1 MRDWEAYVRGQLR
14 LPSLR
19 PERENRIVRE
29 VAAQIEDIYRD
40 AIGRG
45 LSEADADAQAL
56 AHITNWQQLARDV
69 QRADRPHH
77 QARLERV
84 ANSIEAHPTRAKGPA
99 LMTAHLLRDLRFGV
113 RQLIKAPGFTL
124 VAVLTLALGI
134 GATSAIFSVVNGVL
148 LQPLPYSN
156 PDQLVRIH
164 EKVPQYGRFSVAPA
178 TFLDW
183 RDQNGVFERIAA
195 YTNTSG
201 TIQGPDGPER
211 VVGAAVSW
219 DLFELLRVQ
228 PALGTGFVAEQD
240 QPGNSDVIVISHAL
254 WQRRFSGAADV
265 VGRTVNL
272 NGQSTTIL
280 GVMPEGFYYPS
291 RTAEFWRPIAINPA
305 NATRGGHFLGVVARL
320 KAGVALERADVEM
333 RTISERLAL
342 QYPESSANESSE
354 VVSLHEQVVGN
365 IRPALLTLLAAVC
378 VVVLI
383 ACANVA
389 NLLLVRASIRE
400 KEVAIRT
407 ALGAGRSRLITQMLA
422 ESLLLALAGGIA
434 GVFLAWLAIPAIQTL
449 GASSIPRVMD
459 VAIDTTVLLFA
470 AGASLVT
477 GLLFGLVPA
486 LQLSNTGVHAVMKEG
501 GRSSVGSGGKWLR
514 NGLLVLEVALSLML
528 VVGSVLLLRSFAK
541 LTNVDPG
548 FRPDGVLAFQV
559 SLPPTAYADAERQL
573 GFFDNLTTRLAATPG
588 VQQVGAVQT
597 LPMRG
602 GYVLSFAV
610 VGRPPARPG
619 EEPSA
624 NHRVVT
630 PDYFST
636 LEIPIRRG
644 RTFTHTDTAT
654 SPMVA
659 VVDEAFVQQHFAD
672 QDPIGQRIEIG
683 NGTDGSYEIVGVVGT
698 VNHNGLDAESRPTM
712 YVPLTQD
719 VFNTM
724 WLVARSAGDPSAL
737 TPSVRQVLSSIDP
750 TLPAYSITPLSQ
762 VLDDSVADRR
772 FSMLLI
778 LLFGLVALF
787 LAAVGLYGVVA
798 YSVSLRTREI
808 GLRMAIGAQPGAVL
822 RMVIGDGMKLALIGV
837 ALGALGSLAASQLVA
852 TMLFNVEPHD
862 PVSYAA
868 TAGILLTIAALAC
881 YIPARRAMKVDP
893 VTALSD

>member
-1 MRDWEAYVRGQLR
+1 MRDWEAYVRTQLQ

-19 PERENRIVRE
+19 PERENRIIRE
-29 VAAQIEDIYRD
+29 VASQIEDIYRD
-40 AIGRG
+40 ALSRG
-45 LSEADADAQAL
+45 LTETDADTQARG
-56 AHITNWQQLARDV
+56 HITDWAQLARDV
-69 QRADRPHH
+69 QRADRPHQQSH
-77 QARLERV
+77 IDRMANTLE
-84 ANSIEAHPTRAKGPA
+84 ATPTRAKGPA

-113 RQLIKAPGFTL
+113 RQLIKAPGFTV

-148 LQPLPYSN
+148 LQPLPYN
-156 PDQLVRIH
+156 EPDQLVRVH
-164 EKVPQYGRFSVAPA
+164 ETVPQYGRFSVAPA

-183 RDQNGVFERIAA
+183 REQNGVFDRIAT

-201 TIQGPDGPER
+201 TIQWPDGPER
-211 VVGAAVSW
+211 VLGVSVSW
-219 DLFELLRVQ
+219 DLFELLRVTPQ
-228 PALGTGFVAEQD
+228 LGSGFVAEQD
-240 QPGNSDVIVISHAL
+240 QPGNNNVIVISHGL
-254 WQRRFSGAADV
+254 WQQRFAGAPDV

-272 NGQSTTIL
+272 NGQATTIL
-280 GVMPEGFYYPS
+280 GVMPEGFYFPT
-291 RTAEFWRPIAINPA
+291 RTADFWRPIALNPA
-305 NATRGGHFLGVVARL
+305 NASRGGHFLGVVARL
-320 KAGVALERADVEM
+320 KPGVNIERADVEM

-342 QYPESSANESSE
+342 QYPESSAGESAE
-354 VVSLHEQVVGN
+354 VVSLQEQVVGN

-422 ESLLLALAGGIA
+422 ESLLLAVTGGA
-434 GVFLAWLAIPAIQTL
+434 FGLLLAWLAIPAIQTL

-459 VAIDTTVLLFA
+459 VSIDGTVLLFA

-486 LQLSNTGVHAVMKEG
+486 LQLSKAGVHAVMKEG
-501 GRSSVGSGGKWLR
+501 GRSSVSSGGRWLR

-559 SLPPTAYADAERQL
+559 SLPQTAYADAERQL
-573 GFFDNLTTRLAATPG
+573 AFFDDLTGRLAATPG

-602 GYVLSFAV
+602 GYVLTFDV

-636 LEIPIRRG
+636 LEIPVRRG
-644 RTFTHTDTAT
+644 RTFTRTDTAT

-659 VVDEAFVQQHFAD
+659 VVDEAFVQRHFAD
-672 QDPIGQRIEIG
+672 QDPIGQRLEIG
-683 NGTDGSYEIVGVVGT
+683 NGTDGSCEIVGVVGT
-698 VNHNGLDAESRPTM
+698 VSHNGLDAEARPTM

-719 VFNTM
+719 AFNTM
-724 WLVARSAGDPSAL
+724 WIVARTAGDPSAL
-737 TPSVRQVLSSIDP
+737 TSSVRQVLSSIDR

-778 LLFGLVALF
+778 VLFGVVALF

-822 RMVIGDGMKLALIGV
+822 RMVIGDGMKLALVGV
-837 ALGALGSLAASQLVA
+837 VLGAIASLAASQLVA

-868 TAGILLTIAALAC
+868 TAAILLGIAALAC
-881 YIPARRAMKVDP
+881 YLPARRAMKVDP
-893 VTALSD
+893 VTALTE